1 LSFWRH
7 LNNRWEK
14 LIHIDV
20 HYYQIIDTSIDNI
33 RAWCSSSYGS
43 WINNYLCNQCISPL
57 MLWVLI
63 PLMRGV
69 LDTTLCDK
77 VCQWL
82 AASRFSPIIPVS
94 STNKADYH
102 DISEILL
109 KVLLNTITLTRI
121 YTVGCSI
128 DNGILLA
135 LCNFDTWIHPRFLV
149 GFVLLNR

>member
-1 LSFWRH
+1 MSFWRH
-7 LNNRWEK
+7 LNNRREK

-94 STNKADYH
+94 STNKSRLPRYKWN
-102 DISEILL
+102 IVE
-109 KVLLNTITLTRI
+109 
-121 YTVGCSI
+121 SI
-128 DNGILLA
+128 VKHHNPYPNVH
-135 LCNFDTWIHPRFLV
+135 CWMFYW
-149 GFVLLNR
+149 